1 MALSHGD
8 RLALVWLTAWDTD
21 QDATEFFDAWRAIVA
36 SRRPGAP
43 AHRESVV
50 DLGGADPYYL
60 ERRGTKVL
68 SIEGPLEA
76 DLPELAARIW
86 RRSTFEPNVPWVPI
100 DVARAD

>member
-1 MALSHGD
+1 MRGARSS
-8 RLALVWLTAWDTD
+8 
-21 QDATEFFDAWRAIVA
+21 RAVVPER
-36 SRRPGAP
+36 RRPTV
-43 AHRESVV
+43 SVV